1 MSKDGRKELDSWL
14 GRGFRVREAEAEY
27 VVNWYCK
34 DDKKT
39 YPVVLPKVS
48 LEKGEG

>member
-48 LEKGEG
+48 LEKGEE

>member
-1 MSKDGRKELDSWL
+1 MSEKGRGELDSWL
-14 GRGFRVREAEAEY
+14 NRGFRVREAEAEY

-48 LEKGEG
+48 LDKVEE